1 MLNIIWGVIAL
12 LLGALG
18 SVTWYQVKRNNERL
32 DTFSD
37 ENSKLAGIYQDK
49 LNKEV
54 QRIYDKYDAEME
66 ELRTNYTQQFNLV
79 HANISQTKDAIIDR
93 INQLDVKMAEKFVTK
108 DDCRDVQRRINGR

>member
-18 SVTWYQVKRNNERL
+18 TVLWYQWKRNDRRI
-32 DTFSD
+32 DDMDKKIID
-37 ENSKLAGIYQDK
+37 EVK
-49 LNKEV
+49 
-54 QRIYDKYDAEME
+54 RIYDKYDAEME